1 MIIWWYLQLDDIA
14 DDLLYISHSL
24 NRKTWSEGFEMELAL
39 LNDVVTKLERIKN
52 SENLKYYDF

>member
-24 NRKTWSEGFEMELAL
+24 NRKTWSEGFEMKLAL

-52 SENLKYYDF
+52 SEN